1 MNILLGI
8 GEWISGVFL
17 NLLSIPMMV
26 LGLFTGMRG
35 GARYF
40 NIKEM

>member
-8 GEWISGVFL
+8 GEWICGAVL
-17 NLLSIPMMV
+17 NLLSIPMIA

-40 NIKEM
+40 NIKAM

>member
-1 MNILLGI
+1 MNMLQGI
-8 GEWISGVFL
+8 GEWICAFLL
-17 NLLSIPMMV
+17 NLLSIPMIV

-40 NIKEM
+40 NIKGM